1 MLLKH
6 FRPLP
11 VSPAVKAE
19 QIRLV
24 YAQSVTIQLLGVVTG
39 LVAISMFWQVA
50 SHFWLTV
57 WGGCHL
63 ALSLVRLSITT
74 WFAKRAPDDQASIAH
89 WGPVYVAGTALSGL
103 VWGCLSLFFE
113 PGWPAQHQI
122 TLFAI
127 YTGVTAGAF
136 NTNTPHFVA
145 FPAFYLPAVGIL
157 SYTVLALPEDAWLQ
171 LNLLLLIYVALMYA
185 SALKFHNRLAHSLEI
200 RFENERL
207 VKQLAESNRM
217 LAHIA
222 DNDALTGIPNRRAM
236 DRHLGSE
243 WNRHCRSGQ
252 PLSLLFIDIDYFK
265 QYNDT
270 YGHEGGDHC
279 LVRVAELL
287 RRQVQRTGEM
297 VARFGGE
304 EFAVILPETDGP
316 HALTLAE
323 SIRAALEQQCIP
335 HAGSAISDF
344 LTLSVGVASI
354 VPDLGHAMDDL
365 RQNADLALYE
375 AKKAGRNTVVC
386 RPPILADSPHGTR
399 QQAEPDF
406 LATPCCPDLAA

>member
-6 FRPLP
+6 FRPIP
-11 VSPAVKAE
+11 VSPVVQAE

-24 YAQSVTIQLLGVVTG
+24 YAQSITIQLLGLVTG
-39 LVAISMFWQVA
+39 FVAVSMFWQVA

-57 WGGCHL
+57 WAGCHL
-63 ALSLVRLSITT
+63 VLSLVRLSITT
-74 WFAKRAPDDQASIAH
+74 WFSRLDPENQDVITR
-89 WGPVYVAGTALSGL
+89 WGPIYVAGTALSGL
-103 VWGCLSLFFE
+103 VWGGLSLFFE

-127 YTGVTAGAF
+127 YTGITAGAF
-136 NTNTPHFVA
+136 NTNTPHFVS

-157 SYTVLALPEDAWLQ
+157 SYTVLALPEDAWMQ
-171 LNLLLLIYVALMYA
+171 LGLLLLIYVALMYA
-185 SALKFHNRLAHSLEI
+185 SALKFHNRLSQSLEI

-217 LAHIA
+217 LSQIA
-222 DNDALTGIPNRRAM
+222 DHDALTGIPNRRAM
-236 DRHLGSE
+236 DRHLGNE
-243 WNRHCRSGQ
+243 WNRHCRSSQ

-287 RRQVQRTGEM
+287 CRQVQRPGEM

-304 EFAVILPETDGP
+304 EFAVILPETDTV
-316 HALTLAE
+316 HARIVAE
-323 SIRAALEQQCIP
+323 SIRTALEKQCIP
-335 HAGSAISDF
+335 HAGSGISDF
-344 LTLSVGVASI
+344 LTLSVGISSI
-354 VPDLGHAMDDL
+354 VPDLGHSMDDL
-365 RQNADLALYE
+365 RQTADLALYE
-375 AKKAGRNTVVC
+375 AKHLGRNKVVWRPSLPVDHT
-386 RPPILADSPHGTR
+386 RPPTLH
-399 QQAEPDF
+399 AEPAF
-406 LATPCCPDLAA
+406 LETSCCSGPVV